1 MCQGVGNES
10 ALQAA
15 ATVEHEQVGMFPS
28 NIPVYVGQKCRC
40 PLSASIYQISICEDL
55 NSVGQKMAT
64 LLCTRTSAQMTQR
77 FRLVPAG
84 TVI

>member
-15 ATVEHEQVGMFPS
+15 ATVEYEQVGMFPS

-40 PLSASIYQISICEDL
+40 PPSASIY
-55 NSVGQKMAT
+55 K
-64 LLCTRTSAQMTQR
+64 
-77 FRLVPAG
+77 
-84 TVI
+84 